1 MVILHIQIIIFKF
14 FVNVKLIQN
23 VQSLIFFQFYRYW
36 KKLMLTAL
44 RFIHCLMLTVMK
56 TKTTKNRSSIKLI
69 NFFSN
74 KLFKLLSFPK
84 VKQLKEAVPFAVCG
98 ANQLLEVRGK
108 KGRGRFYPWGVVE
121 VENPEHCDFI
131 KLRTML
137 M

>member
-1 MVILHIQIIIFKF
+1 MTQ
-14 FVNVKLIQN
+14 
-23 VQSLIFFQFYRYW
+23 
-36 KKLMLTAL
+36 
-44 RFIHCLMLTVMK
+44 
-56 TKTTKNRSSIKLI
+56 
-69 NFFSN
+69 
-74 KLFKLLSFPK
+74 LLCIPQ

-108 KGRGRFYPWGVVE
+108 TVRGRFYPWGVVE

>member
-1 MVILHIQIIIFKF
+1 MF
-14 FVNVKLIQN
+14 
-23 VQSLIFFQFYRYW
+23 
-36 KKLMLTAL
+36 T
-44 RFIHCLMLTVMK
+44 
-56 TKTTKNRSSIKLI
+56 
-69 NFFSN
+69 
-74 KLFKLLSFPK
+74 KLLCIPK

-108 KGRGRFYPWGVVE
+108 KVRGRFYPWGVVE

>member
-1 MVILHIQIIIFKF
+1 
-14 FVNVKLIQN
+14 
-23 VQSLIFFQFYRYW
+23 
-36 KKLMLTAL
+36 
-44 RFIHCLMLTVMK
+44 MK
-56 TKTTKNRSSIKLI
+56 TKTTKNRFNIKLI

-74 KLFKLLSFPK
+74 KLFKLLFIPK

-108 KGRGRFYPWGVVE
+108 KVRGRFYPWGVVE